1 MDSKECDGFLTNGQN
16 IRELKQSNSIYKVGV
31 GEKWKNM
38 RFKSNIHTRY

>member
-31 GEKWKNM
+31 GEKMEKHA
-38 RFKSNIHTRY
+38 S

>member
-1 MDSKECDGFLTNGQN
+1 MDSKEYDGFLTNGQN

-38 RFKSNIHTRY
+38 RF